1 MSNQRSLHEEVVE
14 GWGGGGTFDEGT
26 ASVEVGEL
34 LEDDLRFGKV
44 SLTLVEVVGIAAKL
58 PVGGVG
64 DVVFDGVAVDVT
76 AEEEEIVVAVD
87 VAGLEGSLEE

>member
-1 MSNQRSLHEEVVE
+1 VVE
-14 GWGGGGTFDEGT
+14 GWGGGGTFDEATVG
-26 ASVEVGEL
+26 VEVGEL
-34 LEDDLRFGKV
+34 LEDDLRLGKG
-44 SLTLVEVVGIAAKL
+44 SGSLVEVVGIAGKF